1 MGKVKLDMHTHTL
14 MSEHAY
20 NTICEMV
27 IAAKQAGLSALGITD
42 HTKGILNAPSEIY
55 FYNFKVIPRKMYGI
69 DLYLGAEI
77 NILDYNGRLSLD
89 DYMMKYLDIRLAG
102 IHDICFEMGNADQN
116 TSAITCA
123 LKNPYTDIIVHLN
136 DGKYEFDYE
145 KIVKAAYENGKILEI
160 NNNALRAKWR
170 KNSWANDTKM
180 LELCKKYGVYV
191 IMDSDAHFATDI
203 GNVVNCEKII
213 KDAGFPKELVLN
225 YDYKKFKKFLE
236 DKRKKEPVCER
247 KFDSKDFF
255 IKL

>member
-1 MGKVKLDMHTHTL
+1 MGKAKLDMHTHSL

-27 IAAKQAGLSALGITD
+27 IAAKHVGLSALGITD

-55 FYNFKVIPRKMYGI
+55 FYNFKVIPRKMYGV

-102 IHDICFEMGNADQN
+102 MHDICYERGSGDQN
-116 TSAITCA
+116 TEGIIGAI
-123 LKNPYTDIIVHLN
+123 KNPYTDIIVHLN

-145 KIVKAAYENGKILEI
+145 RIVKAASEYGKVLEI

-170 KNSWANDTKM
+170 KNSWENDTKM
-180 LELCKKYGVYV
+180 LNLCKKYGVFV
-191 IMDSDAHFATDI
+191 IMDSDAQFATDI
-203 GNVVNCEKII
+203 GNFENCEKII

-225 YDYKKFKKFLE
+225 YDYKKFKKFIE
-236 DKRKKEPVCER
+236 DKRKNEPVCEKR
-247 KFDSKDFF
+247 FDSKDFF
-255 IKL
+255 VKL